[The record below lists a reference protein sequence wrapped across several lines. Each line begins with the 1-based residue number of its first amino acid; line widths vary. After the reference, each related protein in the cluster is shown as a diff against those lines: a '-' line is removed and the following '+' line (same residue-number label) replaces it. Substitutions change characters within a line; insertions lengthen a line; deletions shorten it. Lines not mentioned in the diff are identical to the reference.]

1 MQKLT
6 QLKMEIRRQSGETAV
21 GMVPVNQE
29 NFILGSTR
37 VCLKEHRSG
46 QLQSVSLHLNLLQ
59 EDHWIFDGLDQKT
72 PIRVFVPLD
81 PKPEKMTAMYMFADW
96 WTRPAFAERFEDIP
110 PEHRSSCSKAK
121 TNVPALSLW

>member
-1 MQKLT
+1 MKELT
-6 QLKMEIRRQSGETAV
+6 QLKMEIRRQSGDVIV

-29 NFILGSTR
+29 DFILGSSSVR
-37 VCLKEHRSG
+37 LAEHRSG

-81 PKPEKMTAMYMFADW
+81 PKPEKMETAHPCFRTPGSQA
-96 WTRPAFAERFEDIP
+96 
-110 PEHRSSCSKAK
+110 
-121 TNVPALSLW
+121 